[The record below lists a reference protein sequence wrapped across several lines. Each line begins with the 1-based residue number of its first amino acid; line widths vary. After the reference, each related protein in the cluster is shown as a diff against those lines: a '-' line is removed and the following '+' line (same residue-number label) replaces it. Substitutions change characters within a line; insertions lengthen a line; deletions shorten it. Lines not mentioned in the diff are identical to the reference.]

1 VNKPSL
7 LFALSF
13 ALVVALS
20 PMATDI
26 YLPAIPDI
34 ARSLGADI
42 QVIEISISTYFLGVA
57 AGQLIAAPV
66 SDRLGR
72 RPVVIAGVVVFLAG
86 AAGMIFV
93 DSAEQL
99 LALRLLQGL
108 GAGAGAV
115 NVLAAVGDLYDEH
128 DAARMLATIHIIV
141 LTAPLVAPII
151 GAILVSSMP
160 WQSIFVFLTFY
171 ALLVVAG
178 TLRVMPETLQP
189 SHRPTAPG
197 SIVREIVRDYRH
209 VLSRPRALQFNL
221 AISLAFSCFF
231 IFLTDAAFIYLD
243 YFGLPT
249 LSFPLLF
256 GANIVIMMLGNRVNV
271 WLLARHRPRQII
283 PWGHGL
289 QVTAAAALVVCT
301 SLPSISLYVL
311 VPLIMLAT
319 AANTLIVSN
328 STARYI
334 SLFSSRRGTA
344 SAVSG
349 VMQFL
354 AVGVISIFVGIVHDG
369 TPRTMAAA
377 MLVCAAAAAVFTT
390 LILRAERVERSVAK

>member
-1 VNKPSL
+1 MNKSSL

-26 YLPAIPDI
+26 YLPAIPEI
-34 ARSLGADI
+34 ARTLGADI

-57 AGQLIAAPV
+57 AGQLVAAPV
-66 SDRLGR
+66 SDRVGR
-72 RPVVIAGVVVFLAG
+72 RPVIVAGLIVFLAG
-86 AAGMIFV
+86 AATTIFV
-93 DSAEQL
+93 ASAEQL

-115 NVLAAVGDLYDEH
+115 NVVAAVGDLYEER
-128 DAARMLATIHIIV
+128 DAARMLATINIIV
-141 LTAPLVAPII
+141 LTAPLLAPII
-151 GAILVSSMP
+151 GAVLISYLP

-171 ALLVVAG
+171 ALLVSAS
-178 TLRVMPETLQP
+178 TLRVMPETLK
-189 SHRPTAPG
+189 PG
-197 SIVREIVRDYRH
+197 SRPATPESIIREIIRDYRH

-221 AISLAFSCFF
+221 AISLAFTCFF

-243 YFGLPT
+243 YFGLPAS
-249 LSFPLLF
+249 SFPLLF
-256 GANIVIMMLGNRVNV
+256 GANIVMLMLGNRVNV
-271 WLLARHRPRQII
+271 WLLARYRPRHVI

-289 QVTAAAALVVCT
+289 QVTAAAALLVCT
-301 SLPSISLYVL
+301 SLPSISLFAL

-319 AANTLIVSN
+319 SANTLIVSN
-328 STARYI
+328 SMARYI
-334 SLFSSRRGTA
+334 SLFSSRRAAA

-354 AVGVISIFVGIVHDG
+354 AVGLISIAVGIVHDG

-377 MLVCAAAAAVFTT
+377 MLACAVSAAVFTA
-390 LILRAERVERSVAK
+390 LIRRDERRDQSATE

>member
-1 VNKPSL
+1 MNKSSL

-26 YLPAIPDI
+26 YLPAIPEI
-34 ARSLGADI
+34 AQTLGADI
-42 QVIEISISTYFLGVA
+42 QLIEISISTYFLGVA
-57 AGQLIAAPV
+57 AGQLIAAPI
-66 SDRLGR
+66 SDRIGR
-72 RPVVIAGVVVFLAG
+72 RPVIIAGLVVFLVG
-86 AAGMIFV
+86 ATATILAV
-93 DSAEQL
+93 SAEQL
-99 LALRLLQGL
+99 LALRFLQGL

-115 NVLAAVGDLYDEH
+115 NVMAAVGDLYDEH

-141 LTAPLVAPII
+141 LTAPLVAPVI
-151 GAILVSSMP
+151 GALLVSYLP
-160 WQSIFVFLTFY
+160 WQSIFAFLSFY
-171 ALLVVAG
+171 ALLVMVG
-178 TLRVMPETLQP
+178 TLRVLPETLQP
-189 SHRPTAPG
+189 GDQSPARD
-197 SIVREIVRDYRH
+197 SIVREIIRDYRH

-221 AISLAFSCFF
+221 AISLSFTCFF
-231 IFLTDAAFIYLD
+231 IFLTDAAFLYLD
-243 YFGLPT
+243 YFGLPK

-256 GANIVIMMLGNRVNV
+256 GANIVMMMLGNRVNV
-271 WLLARHRPRQII
+271 WLLARYRPRHVI

-289 QVTAAAALVVCT
+289 QVAAAAALVICT
-301 SLPSISLYVL
+301 SQPPISLYVL

-319 AANTLIVSN
+319 SANTLIVSN

-334 SLFSSRRGTA
+334 SLFTSRRAAA

-354 AVGVISIFVGIVHDG
+354 AVGLISIVVGIVHDG

-377 MLVCAAAAAVFTT
+377 MLACAVAAAVFTT
-390 LILRAERVERSVAK
+390 LIRRAEQRERSVIE